1 MFTQEAQQL
10 NDDFG
15 GLRSVRPDVKE
26 KSNRTPLSQ
35 IKVIESDPSAV
46 RDAVEEIKQK
56 YEEYFGT

>member
-1 MFTQEAQQL
+1 M

-35 IKVIESDPSAV
+35 IKLLDSDPSNV

>member
-1 MFTQEAQQL
+1 MFSHEAQQL

-35 IKVIESDPSAV
+35 IKLLNSDPAAV
-46 RDAVEEIKQK
+46 RDSMEEIKQK